1 MFRKLIEMKCLISQN
16 KILPFGI
23 ALKNYLRIIIWQL
36 LDYKPGC
43 KMRAGQQ
50 AISGQKLFAS
60 HVDELH
66 TLSLLNKQPNPHL
79 RILHFVY

>member
-1 MFRKLIEMKCLISQN
+1 MFWKLIEMKCLISQN
-16 KILPFGI
+16 KILLFGI
-23 ALKNYLRIIIWQL
+23 ELKNYLRIIICQL
-36 LDYKPGC
+36 LDYKPGR
-43 KMRAGQQ
+43 KMRGN
-50 AISGQKLFAS
+50 IWSKTLFAG